1 MPPGDVPLQPFG
13 RADARG
19 IPGES
24 AASWELRRLVD
35 VVAASSEDVLVRGE
49 SGSGKTAVARAIHF
63 RSSRRNGPIVK
74 RSAKQFTETLV
85 EGQLFGTAKGVVGA
99 GKQTFEGLFPEAEG
113 GTILF
118 DEIGLAP
125 LWLQEMLLATLDD
138 GVYTVVGGR
147 EAKVDA
153 RIVGTTNE
161 DPKRVLRFDLD
172 ARLAQRVNVP
182 PVRERRDDIGFIL
195 RHFLE
200 AADKTAKGDLPSKRR
215 ISPTFVD
222 FLVRHPLPTNARQI
236 RNMLAAAL
244 AADTPGHVKLPKS
257 LMEDAPLLKQP
268 MSVAPVSV
276 AAVSA
281 PPVSVAPVSAP
292 PVSAP
297 PASRPRES
305 KREGKPDGAS
315 RGGRRKEEPVRSEA
329 QVRGAL
335 EATGWDATAAAARLE
350 ISRGQMLRLMEK
362 LGVKRPGR

>member
-1 MPPGDVPLQPFG
+1 MPMPPPSPAGGLPCPTVSHEQLEVTGTKAGLYVKVVGKRRRRSTG
-13 RADARG
+13 RRSPRGSYAATTRFVLVAEAVLLCVLDADGAADASGRRPAPAVRSGRRRG

-222 FLVRHPLPTNARQI
+222 FLVATRC
-236 RNMLAAAL
+236 
-244 AADTPGHVKLPKS
+244 
-257 LMEDAPLLKQP
+257 
-268 MSVAPVSV
+268 
-276 AAVSA
+276 
-281 PPVSVAPVSAP
+281 
-292 PVSAP
+292 
-297 PASRPRES
+297 PRT
-305 KREGKPDGAS
+305 R
-315 RGGRRKEEPVRSEA
+315 VRSGTCW
-329 QVRGAL
+329 QRRSPRTPRG
-335 EATGWDATAAAARLE
+335 T
-350 ISRGQMLRLMEK
+350 
-362 LGVKRPGR
+362 